1 MPDTTTAR
9 ESRPALPRLVRAAS
23 AASRITPDADQQRVI
38 EHRGGPLLVLAG
50 PGTGKTA
57 TVVELVADRVERD
70 GLRPDQ
76 VLVLTF
82 SRRAADEL
90 RFRLAARLKTTVAGR
105 LAWTFH
111 AWCYAVLRAHD
122 PAAGD
127 SPLRLFSGPEQDV
140 VVRDLLRPR
149 PTAGGTFA
157 EPDPH
162 WPKEWL
168 PILEL
173 RGFADE
179 VRDLLARCQERGIDP
194 VDLEQLGRQTGRSQW
209 QALAPFYSEYLAN
222 LDWQGA
228 VDYAGLV
235 RRTAQLLALP
245 EVVADVTRDLRLVV
259 VDEYQDTDPAQEQ
272 VLTALTAAGAQLVVV
287 GDPDQSIYGFRGADV
302 SGILNFRERFRGS
315 RGKPATVLAL
325 GKCRRSGSELVAA
338 SRAVAAR
345 LPLPGLPAAAVA
357 AHRRLEA
364 SGPEPLGAE
373 SFGAESL
380 GVEPNQAAVSVRL
393 FPSPA
398 QEATAVADVLRR
410 AHLIDGLAW
419 SSMAVLVRSTRL
431 AGPLQRALADAGVP
445 VETPVDER
453 PLIREPALEP
463 LLILLRVGARGRSLD
478 EETAVQLLCS
488 PLGGADALDVRRLR
502 RALHGAERAA
512 GGSRRSGDLLVECLQ
527 AASLD
532 PMSAAGLPDD
542 VAAAPRRITDLLQ
555 VVRDGVAAGHTPEQI
570 LWAVWSASRWR
581 EQLQDTVG
589 RPGGVSPAQ
598 LRHADR
604 QLDAVVAIFE
614 AAARFS
620 DRLPASGLE
629 IFLDGLLAQEIPA
642 DPLSQRSFRGDAVRL
657 LTAHRS
663 KGLEWELVVIPGVQ
677 EGGWPDLRRRTTLLE
692 GDALAAVEDEP
703 SLFAADEAVAA
714 ARASALVD
722 ERRLFYVAITRARRR
737 VLVTAVSGGDDTELR
752 PSRFLDEL
760 GVEVPAQVELAP
772 RVLSLPALIAELRCV
787 ASDPE
792 ASTELRTAA
801 AHELAQL
808 APTIAAADPESWWG
822 LASWTDRQ
830 LPLLPEGG
838 AVVLSPSQ
846 VEAIKSCP
854 LRWFLVR
861 RAGVASATTSSQ
873 GFGTLIHDLAR
884 HIVDSGVTSLP
895 ELEKQLDLHW
905 PQIDWEAPWYSA
917 RERSAARE
925 VLNGLLAWHQARP
938 TEVVG
943 AELDFSLELEL
954 KAGRVLVRGQIDRL
968 ERDEEG
974 RGVVIDYKT
983 GKNPPSA
990 ADAEASPQLGLY
1002 QLAVLNGAI
1011 GDVQL
1016 EGSAGAALLHVRK
1029 GVEREQPA
1037 LTPDADGRTW
1047 VHNLLEEL
1055 VTAIASESFPARR
1068 NDGCDT
1074 CPVRRSCPA
1083 RPEGAQVA

>member
-1 MPDTTTAR
+1 MPLTTTVR
-9 ESRPALPRLVRAAS
+9 ESRPALPRLVKAGS
-23 AASRITPDADQQRVI
+23 VGPRITPDADQQRVI
-38 EHRGGPLLVLAG
+38 DHRGGPLLVLAG

-111 AWCYAVLRAHD
+111 AWCYAVLRVHD
-122 PAAGD
+122 PAAGEA
-127 SPLRLFSGPEQDV
+127 PLRLFSGPEQDV

-149 PTAGGTFA
+149 PHASGTFA

-179 VRDLLARCQERGIDP
+179 IRDLLARCQERGIDP
-194 VDLEQLGRQTGRSQW
+194 VDLEQLGRQTGRPHW

-245 EVVADVTRDLRLVV
+245 EVVADVTRDLRLVI

-302 SGILNFRERFRGS
+302 SGILSFPERFRGT

-364 SGPEPLGAE
+364 CGPEPT
-373 SFGAESL
+373 
-380 GVEPNQAAVSVRL
+380 GVEPTLAAVSVRL

-463 LLILLRVGARGRSLD
+463 LLILLRVGAAGRALD

-502 RALHGAERAA
+502 RALHRAERAA
-512 GGSRRSGDLLVECLQ
+512 GGGRRSGELLVECLQ
-527 AASLD
+527 VASLD
-532 PMSAAGLPDD
+532 PLSAAGLADD
-542 VAAAPRRITDLLQ
+542 VAAAPRRITALLQ
-555 VVRDGVAAGHTPEQI
+555 VVRDGVAAGQTPEQI

-581 EQLQDTVG
+581 EQLQETVSH
-589 RPGGVSPAQ
+589 PGGASPAQ

-604 QLDAVVAIFE
+604 QLDAVLAIFE

-663 KGLEWELVVIPGVQ
+663 KGLEWDLVVVPGVQ

-714 ARASALVD
+714 ARATALVD

-760 GVEVPAQVELAP
+760 GVEVPSQVELAP

-792 ASTELRTAA
+792 ASAELRMAA
-801 AHELAQL
+801 ANELAQL
-808 APTIAAADPESWWG
+808 APTIAAADPERWWG

-861 RAGVASATTSSQ
+861 RAGVASAATSSQ
-873 GFGTLIHDLAR
+873 GFGTLIHELAR
-884 HIVDSGVTSLP
+884 HIVDSGVISLP

-917 RERSAARE
+917 RERSAARD
-925 VLNGLLAWHQARP
+925 VLMGLLAWHQARP

-943 AELDFSLELEL
+943 AELDFDLELEL
-954 KAGRVLVRGQIDRL
+954 TAGRARVRGQIDRL
-968 ERDEEG
+968 ERDGEG

-983 GKNPPSA
+983 GKTPPTG
-990 ADAEASPQLGLY
+990 ADAAASPQLGLY
-1002 QLAVLNGAI
+1002 QLAVLSGAVSTV
-1011 GDVQL
+1011 DNVSL

-1029 GVEREQPA
+1029 GITREQPP

-1047 VHNLLEEL
+1047 VHDLLEEL